1 MLSQSSILYRQ
12 ARTLSSFSASLCV
25 RICSSQ
31 LCKNLGVTKRHEPRV
46 DKVLDTAKRSFELR
60 YRSLSTASCY
70 LKESRTTTDEPLDT
84 LKDESNL
91 NSGFFDEEDA
101 DISNLQ
107 KTRSKLRSAFAEY
120 TLDEDGYMN
129 IQDLVEFLRRES
141 AIDICVIKTRG
152 NRQTYVDYFVVVSG
166 VSTRHIRAMAKNL
179 EQLFKGRELRGIGQ
193 TGHVGVEGMESN
205 HWVVLDIGNIVV
217 HFFLPEVREVYELEK
232 LWTLGPKYDDQS
244 KAYLEEEI
252 LRQAAEFGIKLDD
265 PDADGENPVV

>member
-25 RICSSQ
+25 RVCSSQ
-31 LCKNLGVTKRHEPRV
+31 LCKNLGDTKRHEPRV
-46 DKVLDTAKRSFELR
+46 DKVLDTGKRSFELR

-70 LKESRTTTDEPLDT
+70 LKESRTTADEPGDN
-84 LKDESNL
+84 LKDESNF

-107 KTRSKLRSAFAEY
+107 KTRSKLRSAFADY

-179 EQLFKGRELRGIGQ
+179 EQLVGRHEVL
-193 TGHVGVEGMESN
+193 MD
-205 HWVVLDIGNIVV
+205 WVARPSLKIVL
-217 HFFLPEVREVYELEK
+217 LEVLTCGS
-232 LWTLGPKYDDQS
+232 LI
-244 KAYLEEEI
+244 AYLETNFDMTFVPPPPTPSPRCAI
-252 LRQAAEFGIKLDD
+252 LQCT
-265 PDADGENPVV
+265 